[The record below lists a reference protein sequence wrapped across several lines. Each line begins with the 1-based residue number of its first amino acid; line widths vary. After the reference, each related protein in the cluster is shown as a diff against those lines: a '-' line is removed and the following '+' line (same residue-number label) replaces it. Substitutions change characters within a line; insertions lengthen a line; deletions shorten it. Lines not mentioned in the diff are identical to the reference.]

1 MDAAKVDY
9 AIAVMLIVS
18 AKHTPYKALY
28 PQVGRSIAYLD
39 ASIDD
44 VQLSPG
50 RFRAR
55 LKVSRSPAWMGG
67 TMVTGQYEIA
77 GDFIHTGI
85 ALAAA

>member
-9 AIAVMLIVS
+9 ATAVMLIVS
-18 AKHTPYKALY
+18 AKHTLYKAVY
-28 PQVGRSIAYLD
+28 PQAAGRSRTWT

-44 VQLSPG
+44 VQPSPG

-55 LKVSRSPAWMGG
+55 LKVSLSPAWVGG

-77 GDFIHTGI
+77 GDFVRTGI
-85 ALAAA
+85 APAGA

>member
-18 AKHTPYKALY
+18 AKHTLYKALY

-44 VQLSPG
+44 VQPSPG

-55 LKVSRSPAWMGG
+55 LKVSLPPAWVGG

-77 GDFIHTGI
+77 GDFVRTGI
-85 ALAAA
+85 APAGA